1 MRRTLFLGFIALAGL
16 AIGTV
21 PVGRSQAAAPLQ
33 TGQDR
38 LTVFETMGREA

>member
-1 MRRTLFLGFIALAGL
+1 MRRTLFLGFVAAAGL
-16 AIGTV
+16 AIGSL
-21 PVGRSQAAAPLQ
+21 PVGRSEAAAPLQ